1 MQVLTRKTGVL
12 ERLLLLDRL
21 RAVYEEAAGRGQ
33 GAAIFGHLLDLLKV
47 RPRISARD
55 LARIPR
61 EGPVVT
67 VSNHPFGL
75 LEGPVLGSLLSG
87 IRPDCKFLCNSLLAA
102 MPEIGR
108 HCILVDPFGGPRA
121 IAANLRGLRESI
133 AWLKGG
139 GMLAVFPAGEVA
151 HVDWKHRAITDP
163 PWNENIARIIRLTG
177 ATVVP
182 LYFDG
187 ANSALFQLLGLLH
200 PHLRTAML
208 PYEFLNKED
217 AVVDVRIGGPIP
229 ENKLASFSDDRQL
242 IEYLRERTYLLRGRK
257 TPSQVHS
264 TQRQEKITAPGN
276 TAEMSA
282 EIAALEG
289 SSLLLEQGEFQVFL
303 ERSRQI
309 PALMREIGRLR
320 EVTFRQNGEGT
331 GKAIDLDTF
340 DAHYLQ
346 LFVWN
351 REKREIV
358 GAYRLGAADDIL
370 SRYGK
375 RGLYTHTV
383 FAYRSAFLEQIG
395 PALEMGRSFV
405 RREYQKSYAPLLLL
419 WKGIGRYVSQNPRYR
434 VLFGPVSI
442 SNDYAPASRQ
452 LMLEFLKSY
461 CHSPN
466 LSKLV
471 RPRSPLRLRP
481 RATPIVRL
489 TGGER
494 EQDIDDLTALIADIE
509 ADGKG
514 VPILLKQYLNL
525 GGKVVGFNL
534 DARFSNALDGLIVV
548 DLTRTG
554 TRLLER
560 YMGKEGARRFE
571 SYHARREAS

>member
-1 MQVLTRKTGVL
+1 
-12 ERLLLLDRL
+12 
-21 RAVYEEAAGRGQ
+21 
-33 GAAIFGHLLDLLKV
+33 
-47 RPRISARD
+47 
-55 LARIPR
+55 
-61 EGPVVT
+61 
-67 VSNHPFGL
+67 
-75 LEGPVLGSLLSG
+75 
-87 IRPDCKFLCNSLLAA
+87 
-102 MPEIGR
+102 
-108 HCILVDPFGGPRA
+108 
-121 IAANLRGLRESI
+121 
-133 AWLKGG
+133 
-139 GMLAVFPAGEVA
+139 
-151 HVDWKHRAITDP
+151 
-163 PWNENIARIIRLTG
+163 
-177 ATVVP
+177 
-182 LYFDG
+182 
-187 ANSALFQLLGLLH
+187 
-200 PHLRTAML
+200 
-208 PYEFLNKED
+208 
-217 AVVDVRIGGPIP
+217 
-229 ENKLASFSDDRQL
+229 
-242 IEYLRERTYLLRGRK
+242 
-257 TPSQVHS
+257 
-264 TQRQEKITAPGN
+264 
-276 TAEMSA
+276 
-282 EIAALEG
+282 
-289 SSLLLEQGEFQVFL
+289 
-303 ERSRQI
+303 
-309 PALMREIGRLR
+309 
-320 EVTFRQNGEGT
+320 
-331 GKAIDLDTF
+331 
-340 DAHYLQ
+340 
-346 LFVWN
+346 
-351 REKREIV
+351 
-358 GAYRLGAADDIL
+358 
-370 SRYGK
+370 
-375 RGLYTHTV
+375 
-383 FAYRSAFLEQIG
+383 
-395 PALEMGRSFV
+395 MGRSFV

>member
-1 MQVLTRKTGVL
+1 
-12 ERLLLLDRL
+12 
-21 RAVYEEAAGRGQ
+21 
-33 GAAIFGHLLDLLKV
+33 
-47 RPRISARD
+47 
-55 LARIPR
+55 
-61 EGPVVT
+61 
-67 VSNHPFGL
+67 
-75 LEGPVLGSLLSG
+75 
-87 IRPDCKFLCNSLLAA
+87 
-102 MPEIGR
+102 
-108 HCILVDPFGGPRA
+108 
-121 IAANLRGLRESI
+121 
-133 AWLKGG
+133 
-139 GMLAVFPAGEVA
+139 
-151 HVDWKHRAITDP
+151 
-163 PWNENIARIIRLTG
+163 
-177 ATVVP
+177 
-182 LYFDG
+182 
-187 ANSALFQLLGLLH
+187 
-200 PHLRTAML
+200 
-208 PYEFLNKED
+208 
-217 AVVDVRIGGPIP
+217 
-229 ENKLASFSDDRQL
+229 
-242 IEYLRERTYLLRGRK
+242 
-257 TPSQVHS
+257 
-264 TQRQEKITAPGN
+264 
-276 TAEMSA
+276 MSA

-303 ERSRQI
+303 ERSRQM